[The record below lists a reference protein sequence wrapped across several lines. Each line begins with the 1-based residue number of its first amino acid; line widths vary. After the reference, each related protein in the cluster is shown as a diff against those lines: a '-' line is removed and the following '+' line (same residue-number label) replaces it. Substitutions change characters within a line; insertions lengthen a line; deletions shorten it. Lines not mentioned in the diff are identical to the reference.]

1 VGEFHTMKL
10 PHSRTTLLV
19 ALALAFLAMAPAE
32 SKAAAPNHS
41 EVIAKARANYP
52 LKTCIVSDEPL
63 GSMGDAVAYVHRAA
77 GKPDRVIFLCCE
89 GCTDDFK
96 ADPAKFLKKLDAAG
110 SKAPKGGATAEGKSD
125 QKQKK

>member
-1 VGEFHTMKL
+1 MKL
-10 PHSRTTLLV
+10 PYPRPTLLV
-19 ALALAFLAMAPAE
+19 ALALAFLTLAPG
-32 SKAAAPNHS
+32 KTNAAAPSDS
-41 EVIAKARANYP
+41 EVIAKARASYP

-110 SKAPKGGATAEGKSD
+110 SKAPKGEPTAEGKFD
-125 QKQKK
+125 RQQKK